1 MVKKQQQEEKI
12 VENNKGRFKKRYSLL
27 TVVIVGLL
35 TLLIGS
41 GTVFFIMDQRLTAA
55 QRTNKSM
62 AKIEAVYST
71 LYNNYY
77 RHVSRQKLENGAL
90 SGMVNALGDPFSEYM
105 SKSETQSLN
114 DTISSSFTGIGAEVR
129 KNGDKIQIVSP
140 IDGTP
145 AAKAGLKANDVI
157 EKINGKSMN
166 GVSLSKAVS
175 YIRGKKGTKVTLT
188 IKRNSETFTK
198 TLVRDTIPVKTVTG
212 KLDKEHPTV
221 GYLRVSTFS
230 EKTAAEFKSEIKQL
244 RKQGAKSF
252 VIDMRDNPGGLM
264 DQALAMS
271 SMFLKD
277 GKTIM
282 QVQSRDQAPQVF
294 KAGKKYDDGFKVNEK
309 SVVLINGGSA
319 SAAEIFSGA
328 LKQSANIKLIGTKSY
343 GKGTVQNTVPF
354 NDKTE
359 LKVTIAKW
367 LTPDGSWIHHKGL
380 QPTVKK
386 DFPSYAYQTA
396 IDTTK
401 TYQQGD
407 VSAQVKKIQV
417 LLNALDYGQI
427 KANGY
432 FDATTQGSLKKF
444 QSDNKLQTTG
454 KADKATIEKLE
465 EKTATKI
472 AASDDAYQTA
482 VQEVK

>member
-1 MVKKQQQEEKI
+1 MIKKKEREETVPEKK
-12 VENNKGRFKKRYSLL
+12 NGRFKKRYSIL
-27 TVVIVGLL
+27 TVFIVGLL
-35 TLLIGS
+35 ALLIGS
-41 GTVFFIMDQRLTAA
+41 GSVFFIMDQKLTAA
-55 QRTNKSM
+55 RQTSRSM

-90 SGMVNALGDPFSEYM
+90 SGMVNSLGDPFSEYM
-105 SKSETQSLN
+105 SKTETQSLN

-157 EKINGKSMN
+157 EKIDGKSMS

-175 YIRGKKGTKVTLT
+175 NIRGKKGTKVTLT
-188 IKRNSETFTK
+188 IKRDSETFTK

-212 KLDKEHPTV
+212 RLDKDHKSV
-221 GYLRVSTFS
+221 GYIRVSTFS
-230 EKTAAEFKSEIKQL
+230 EKTATEFKNEVKKL

-271 SMFLKD
+271 SMFLEN

-282 QVQSRDQAPQVF
+282 QVQARDQAPQVF
-294 KAGKKYDDGFKVNEK
+294 KAGKKYDDGFKIKEK
-309 SVVLINGGSA
+309 TAVLINGGSA
-319 SAAEIFSGA
+319 SAAEIFSAA
-328 LKQSANIKLIGTKSY
+328 LHQSANIKLIGTKSY

-367 LTPDGSWIHHKGL
+367 LTPDGSWIHHKGI

-396 IDTTK
+396 IDTKK
-401 TYQQGD
+401 TYQKGE
-407 VSAQVKKIQV
+407 VS
-417 LLNALDYGQI
+417 DQI
-427 KANGY
+427 KKVQTLLKALGYGPANANGY
-432 FDATTQGSLKKF
+432 FDTDTQDALKKF
-444 QSDNKLQTTG
+444 QADNKLQETG
-454 KADKATIEKLE
+454 SADKATIEKLE
-465 EKTATKI
+465 DKITAKV
-472 AASDDAYQTA
+472 AASDDAYKTA
-482 VQEVK
+482 IEYVK